1 MNKQAILN
9 TAICYWSDD
18 NDCYIVESPLFDRI
32 AGVGDSPEQSH
43 SVFLQLLDD
52 GYLAYLE
59 GRVPGYD
66 KPGRP
71 SKGAVPVSYRLQPS
85 TKAHLSQL
93 AKKLTCSQGEA
104 IDYLVFR
111 DRISELEKEQIRRQ
125 NKKGQS
131 GRKRQRRFA

>member
-1 MNKQAILN
+1 MNKKAILN
-9 TAICYWSDD
+9 TAICYWSDE

-32 AGVGDSPEQSH
+32 AGVGDTPEQSH
-43 SVFLQLLDD
+43 VVFVNLLDD

-71 SKGAVPVSYRLQPS
+71 SKGAVPVSYRLQPG
-85 TKAHLSQL
+85 TKEDL
-93 AKKLTCSQGEA
+93 AKFAHEIECSQGEA

-111 DRISELEKEQIRRQ
+111 HKLEQLEKQQE
-125 NKKGQS
+125 KKNFKRV
-131 GRKRQRRFA
+131 GRKQKRLA

>member
-9 TAICYWSDD
+9 TAISYWSDD
-18 NDCYIVESPLFDRI
+18 NDCFIVESPLFDRI
-32 AGVGDSPEQSH
+32 AGVGDTPEQART
-43 SVFLQLLDD
+43 VFLQLLDD

-71 SKGAVPVSYRLQPS
+71 SKGAIPVSYRLQPDTKSALS
-85 TKAHLSQL
+85 TLS
-93 AKKLTCSQGEA
+93 KKLDCSQGEA

-111 DRISELEKEQIRRQ
+111 HKISELEKEQVGKQ
-125 NKKGQS
+125 NKRAQS
-131 GRKRQRRFA
+131 ARKRQRRLA